1 MLHQNINQLLN
12 IFVETFIF
20 HIIFCPIVMAF
31 VSNPSSSEDSQSSSG
46 TDLNIINTE
55 DEMYIDTTNWT
66 PAKRKKLQHMTKFH
80 EEYKKIF
87 GENASIRT
95 IMKRRIS
102 HMNPPMPDSVC
113 KEEMPNATVDTN
125 DVLIEYITD
134 AQGRKFKKLK
144 PLLIKMEPDREYV
157 QHVHSDNN
165 LPDVP
170 ENNFIQKREVTI
182 NSYSETISSDSSS
195 DDSTITAD
203 NDNSTSGMEDKSCV
217 WEADFTEIEAS
228 LHWIA
233 SGLQNAA
240 EGYLTLASHISKI
253 APYELPHIIAQIPPP
268 PIDVPMLIRKALS
281 VDEENKVVNNLL
293 CREYEMTNTSWSK
306 LQKKYNLSKNK
317 IYSALKGKRR
327 PRGSQYQQKKKQTA
341 KPKSIMSH
349 TDSGTE

>member
-1 MLHQNINQLLN
+1 
-12 IFVETFIF
+12 
-20 HIIFCPIVMAF
+20 MAF
-31 VSNPSSSEDSQSSSG
+31 VSCPSPSEDSQNNLE
-46 TDLNIINTE
+46 TDLNVDNME
-55 DEMYIDTTNWT
+55 DEMYTDTSNWT
-66 PAKRKKLQHMTKFH
+66 LAEKKKLQHMTEFH
-80 EEYKKIF
+80 EEYQQIF
-87 GENASIRT
+87 GEKASIHT

-113 KEEMPNATVDTN
+113 KEKMQNAKVNTN
-125 DVLIEYITD
+125 DIIIEYITD
-134 AQGRKFKKLK
+134 AQGNKVKKLK
-144 PLLIKMEPDREYV
+144 PLLIKMEPYREYI
-157 QHVHSDNN
+157 QHIHSDDN

-203 NDNSTSGMEDKSCV
+203 SNGSASSFEEMSCT
-217 WEADFTEIEAS
+217 WETDSKGIEAM

-240 EGYLTLASHISKI
+240 EGYLTLASHISNI
-253 APYELPHIIAQIPPP
+253 APYELPQIIAQIPPP
-268 PIDVPMLIRKALS
+268 PMNIPVPIRKALT
-281 VDEENKVVNNLL
+281 VDGESKVPMLHLL
-293 CREYEMTNTSWSK
+293 HGEYEITNTSWSK

-327 PRGSQYQQKKKQTA
+327 PGGSQYWQKKKQTT
-341 KPKSIMSH
+341 KPKTTTSH